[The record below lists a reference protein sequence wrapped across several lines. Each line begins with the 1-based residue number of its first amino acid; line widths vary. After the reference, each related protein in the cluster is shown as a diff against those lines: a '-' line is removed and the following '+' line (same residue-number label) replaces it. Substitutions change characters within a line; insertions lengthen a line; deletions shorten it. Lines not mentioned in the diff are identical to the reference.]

1 MATNENDIY
10 NLKTIVREF
19 EINRRIGFKETM
31 LFCESTMITE
41 MVVSITKKKCTSEH
55 IWNKTMY
62 IFLMTVM
69 NDIN

>member
-41 MVVSITKKKCTSEH
+41 MVVSITKKKV
-55 IWNKTMY
+55 Y
-62 IFLMTVM
+62 IGTHME
-69 NDIN
+69 

>member
-19 EINRRIGFKETM
+19 ENNRRIGFKETM

-41 MVVSITKKKCTSEH
+41 MVVSITKKKSVHRNTYGIKPC
-55 IWNKTMY
+55 
-62 IFLMTVM
+62 IFF
-69 NDIN
+69 

>member
-1 MATNENDIY
+1 MAMNENDIY

-41 MVVSITKKKCTSEH
+41 MVVSITKKSVHRNTYGIKPC
-55 IWNKTMY
+55 
-62 IFLMTVM
+62 IFF
-69 NDIN
+69 